1 MVGFGRDILG
11 PFWSGP
17 WGARLMRFG
26 PLRDVPDLVLR
37 ERKNPQNF
45 LISQLH
51 LKKTRE
57 SVRKAIKVLQSH
69 DFHRQNSRS
78 SVVIHLVLMDKS
90 TKSQQLGIDQQLQQY
105 DIRIHDQRFGRR
117 RLKIGRVEIE
127 LVKEK
132 TRGCDMD
139 QNRTQY

>member
-17 WGARLMRFG
+17 WGTRLMRFG

-69 DFHRQNSRS
+69 DFHRRNSRS
-78 SVVIHLVLMDKS
+78 SVVIHLVLMEKS

-127 LVKEK
+127 LAKEK